1 MNQINRVNFFEMHGI
16 NEMPTMR
23 LNGNISIDSNDTNV
37 KSFKDTFGEMISQMN
52 EITNKPEK
60 VAAAA
65 MQGKAD
71 IHEVMSA
78 IAQSELTVQAATT
91 VTGKILQT
99 YEKIMQIQI

>member
-1 MNQINRVNFFEMHGI
+1 MDKINQVNFFKMNKIEPL
-16 NEMPTMR
+16 N
-23 LNGNISIDSNDTNV
+23 LNGNISINAEDTSV
-37 KSFKDTFGEMISQMN
+37 KSFKDVVGDMMSQIN
-52 EITNKPEK
+52 EVTNKPEQL
-60 VAAAA
+60 AQAA

-71 IHEVMSA
+71 IHEVMAA

>member
-16 NEMPTMR
+16 EKMPNMH
-23 LNGNISIDSNDTNV
+23 LNGNISINSQDITT
-37 KSFKDTFGEMISQMN
+37 KSFKDTFGDMINQMN
-52 EITNKPEK
+52 EITNKPEQL
-60 VAAAA
+60 AHAA